1 MQQTAIEAIGLVAGT
16 LTTSAFVPQVIHVW
30 RTRSTRDL
38 SLGMFVMFCFGV
50 TLWLIYGI
58 YLGSLSLIASNG
70 ITLGLGLSILIAKIK
85 FG

>member
-1 MQQTAIEAIGLVAGT
+1 VQQTAIEAIGLVAGT

-38 SLGMFVMFCFGV
+38 SLGMFVMFCIGV
-50 TLWLIYGI
+50 SLWLIYGI

-70 ITLGLGLSILIAKIK
+70 ITLGLGLSILIAKLK